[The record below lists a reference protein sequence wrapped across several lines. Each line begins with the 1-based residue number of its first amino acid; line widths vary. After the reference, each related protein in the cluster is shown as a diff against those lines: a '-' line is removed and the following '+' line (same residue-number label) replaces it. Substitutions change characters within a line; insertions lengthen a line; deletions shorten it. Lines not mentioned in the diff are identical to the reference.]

1 MNKELFVKVREWA
14 AARNIIKGATPVSQF
29 AKLISEHGELAG
41 HILDYQAIGY
51 HPSMNEKEIE
61 SVISLQDKMI
71 DDIGDAI
78 VVLTIIGAQLGVNIE
93 DIGPD
98 SIEGGSEY
106 LSLNVAF
113 GMLADAILKVDLESF
128 KSLVSTIFA
137 LYSKLATDLNTDIS
151 NCLAAAYEDIKDRKG
166 VMYNGTFVK
175 STDARYK
182 DILTELG
189 LSE

>member
-29 AKLISEHGELAG
+29 AKLISEHGEFAG
-41 HILDYQAIGY
+41 HILDYQAALN
-51 HPSMNEKEIE
+51 SNETPYNLDE
-61 SVISLQDKMI
+61 LQDFMI

-78 VVLTIIGAQLGVNIE
+78 VVLTIIGAQLGINIE

-98 SIEGGSEY
+98 SIEGGSDY
-106 LSLNVAF
+106 LALSVAF

-137 LYSKLATDLNTDIS
+137 LYSEMTTELNTDIS